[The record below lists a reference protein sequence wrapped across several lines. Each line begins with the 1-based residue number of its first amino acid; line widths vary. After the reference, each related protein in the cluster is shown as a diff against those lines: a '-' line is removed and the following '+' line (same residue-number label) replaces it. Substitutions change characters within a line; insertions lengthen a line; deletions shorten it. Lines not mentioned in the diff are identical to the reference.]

1 MSAAYIF
8 SFLAGYF
15 VLGTVIALLARR
27 GMVKGSMDD
36 FFLAN
41 RALGGLVSALTYSA
55 TTYSAFMLIG
65 LAGFTYA
72 GGVGALGFE
81 LIYLSGL
88 VLVAF
93 FGPRFWLVGKR
104 YNYVTPT
111 EMLGDRYQSKALSV
125 IAAAAS
131 VLFLIPYSSVQLIGI
146 GKLMQGLSG
155 GEISFLTGLIFA
167 TVFAVTWAW
176 LGGMRAIAWTDS
188 LQALVM
194 IAVATASLLFVM
206 ERGFGGFGHFFAE
219 LEVSHPQWLAV
230 PGPSFFHFQAFLG
243 LSLPWFFFSL
253 SNPQVSQRLFVPRSL
268 SQMRI
273 MVMGFLIFGFIY
285 TLISI
290 FWGFSAL
297 LFFPDLPD
305 PDLATSSLLS
315 LEIVPSAVA
324 IVVMLGI
331 TAAAISTVNS
341 IVLTLSSMVSRDIF
355 KRFSSASTE
364 TLELAVG
371 KFFVPLFAFAIFLFA
386 SRDLDLIAALSVAS
400 SAGLLVMVPA
410 LVGAFFWKRGTAPA
424 AIWSILVAGAA
435 AAFLQFSGMRPLGL
449 WPGIWSGILATTL
462 FIAISLLTSPPLE
475 KAEEFMGFVKSE
487 LNRKKII

>member
-1 MSAAYIF
+1 MSASYIF
-8 SFLAGYF
+8 AFLAGYF
-15 VLGTVIALLARR
+15 VLGTLIALLSRR
-27 GMVKGSMDD
+27 GMVKGSIDD

-41 RALGGLVSALTYSA
+41 RALGGLVAALTYSA

-111 EMLGDRYQSKALSV
+111 EMLGDRYQSKTLSIV
-125 IAAAAS
+125 AAAAS
-131 VLFLIPYSSVQLIGI
+131 VLFLIPYSSVQLVGI

-155 GEISFLTGLIFA
+155 GEISFLTGLIAA

-176 LGGMRAIAWTDS
+176 LGGMRAVAWTDT

-194 IAVATASLLFVM
+194 VTVATASLLFIV

-219 LEVSHPQWLAV
+219 LESTHPEWLAV
-230 PGPSFFHFQAFLG
+230 PGPGFFNFQAFLG
-243 LSLPWFFFSL
+243 LSLPWFFFSI

-273 MVMGFLIFGFIY
+273 MVMGFLVFGFIY

-297 LFFPDLPD
+297 MFFPDLPD
-305 PDLATSSLLS
+305 PDLATSHLLS
-315 LEIVPSAVA
+315 LDIVPSAVA
-324 IVVMLGI
+324 IIVMLGI
-331 TAAAISTVNS
+331 TAAAISTINS

-355 KRFSSASTE
+355 KRLSSTSTE
-364 TLELAVG
+364 KVELAVG
-371 KFFVPLFAFAIFLFA
+371 RFFVPLFAIAIFLFA
-386 SRDLDLIAALSVAS
+386 SRDLDLIAVLSVAS

-424 AIWSILVAGAA
+424 AICSILVAGTVAA
-435 AAFLQFSGMRPLGL
+435 VLQFSGVYPLGL
-449 WPGIWSGILATTL
+449 WPGIWSGMLATVL
-462 FIAISLLTSPPLE
+462 FVGVSLLTSPPRE
-475 KAEEFMGFVKSE
+475 KAEEFIDFVKSALE
-487 LNRKKII
+487 KRKII